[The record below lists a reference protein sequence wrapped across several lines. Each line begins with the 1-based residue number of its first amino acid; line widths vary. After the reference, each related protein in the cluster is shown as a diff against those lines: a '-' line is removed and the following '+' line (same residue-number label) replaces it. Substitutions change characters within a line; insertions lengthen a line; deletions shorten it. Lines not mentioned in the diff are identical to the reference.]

1 MSTVFQAI
9 QFVMVLILLA
19 GSVRLAYLVHDLP
32 ERRSGR

>member
-1 MSTVFQAI
+1 VSTVFQVI
-9 QFVMVLILLA
+9 QFALFLILLA

>member
-1 MSTVFQAI
+1 MSTVFQVI
-9 QFVMVLILLA
+9 QFAMLLILLT